1 MEPQDRVKEWPER
14 TNAFYFVKIRS
25 FKDPDLRR
33 KLMEAEN
40 EFQKKIEARNKIIEV
55 ARAKKE
61 ERSNIISELKSLYA
75 ENKQYHV
82 VVEVLQ
88 NHLGKF
94 RNGNNTMQAQGCSV
108 VEELEQ
114 TIKMLSDRI
123 VHECIFIR
131 EEKRLYK
138 EIKDIE
144 KARSK
149 VIYLSTNRPK
159 LQDTVD
165 GNEDTQDKVKVSILH
180 CNFIFCFYTY
190 LLKKGKVVMINIQVI
205 DGIRKEQQAIGSKIK
220 VLEDELNVVN
230 ADITSIQEDLDAAT
244 ARKDKAYEPLQE
256 LRAKRDVKNAT
267 FVQNLTVLNKAR
279 DYASRG
285 MVTELQGLH
294 KTQVDEFMAQWRHSK
309 AFREDYEARIL
320 SSLNDRQLGR
330 DGRMMTPDQ

>member
-1 MEPQDRVKEWPER
+1 MSLFQFRGRSRVGMLVGRPMEPQDRVKEWPER

-165 GNEDTQDKVKVSILH
+165 GNEDTQDKVKV
-180 CNFIFCFYTY
+180 
-190 LLKKGKVVMINIQVI
+190 I

>member
-55 ARAKKE
+55 ARAKKVLFFLFLMHGASFFIQQEVHVLLPCLNGRMFYCWPNMFLMVVDSSRSDVHALTMFYYVLQPVLYLQE

-114 TIKMLSDRI
+114 TVFLNPW
-123 VHECIFIR
+123 
-131 EEKRLYK
+131 
-138 EIKDIE
+138 
-144 KARSK
+144 
-149 VIYLSTNRPK
+149 STQ
-159 LQDTVD
+159 L
-165 GNEDTQDKVKVSILH
+165 
-180 CNFIFCFYTY
+180 
-190 LLKKGKVVMINIQVI
+190 
-205 DGIRKEQQAIGSKIK
+205 
-220 VLEDELNVVN
+220 
-230 ADITSIQEDLDAAT
+230 
-244 ARKDKAYEPLQE
+244 PL
-256 LRAKRDVKNAT
+256 
-267 FVQNLTVLNKAR
+267 
-279 DYASRG
+279 
-285 MVTELQGLH
+285 
-294 KTQVDEFMAQWRHSK
+294 
-309 AFREDYEARIL
+309 
-320 SSLNDRQLGR
+320 
-330 DGRMMTPDQ
+330 P